1 MNISDCF
8 YLGKVVKPFSYKGEL
23 VLYFDVDQP
32 EEYLDIEG
40 VFIEI
45 NTRLVFY
52 PILSIRINGNKAT
65 VRFENI
71 NEADSLKLI
80 GKNLYLPLDLL
91 PKLEGNKFYFHEII
105 GFKVIDNERGDIGE
119 IESVIEYPAQPLF
132 SINYKG
138 KEILIPII
146 DSVIEKVDRESKLM
160 YINAPVGLIDLYLL

>member
-1 MNISDCF
+1 M
-8 YLGKVVKPFSYKGEL
+8 
-23 VLYFDVDQP
+23 
-32 EEYLDIEG
+32 
-40 VFIEI
+40 
-45 NTRLVFY
+45 
-52 PILSIRINGNKAT
+52 SIRINGNKAT

-132 SINYKG
+132 SINFKG

-146 DSVIEKVDRESKLM
+146 DSVIEKVDRES
-160 YINAPVGLIDLYLL
+160 N